1 MLRISTII
9 VITKIMVEVPK
20 MSFAVLMVLGDC
32 KDGNDEG
39 CHAEHMSSQRRYS
52 GNYYS
57 SKNEKYWSCL
67 EQV

>member
-1 MLRISTII
+1 
-9 VITKIMVEVPK
+9 MVEVPK
-20 MSFAVLMVLGDC
+20 MTFAVLMVLGDC